1 MEHNLGIIG
10 FGGMAEYH
18 YNTVKRDD
26 IGITPVAVFDVR
38 EERRERAV
46 SLGMKAYV
54 NVEDFLADHSF
65 DLVLVA
71 TSNNHHARYSC
82 LAMEHGY
89 NVICEK
95 PAAMNA
101 EEVRRMIATSEV
113 TGKFFTIHQNRRFDR
128 DFRIIKKIIEDGMVG
143 TPYVIESRIMN
154 PNGNGCMFNW
164 RGMKDHGGGMLPD
177 WGVHML
183 DQLLWLNN
191 DKKVE
196 SVYASIR
203 SIASAEVDDYSKL
216 IIKFEG
222 GLVAQM
228 EVVTYSPVAL
238 PRWVVEGDR
247 GGAIMQRMEDP
258 SVTVRTIAK
267 EHRSEHDGPAY
278 NDNDWYIRKQN
289 IRTIDE
295 FAETEVTDKGL
306 DTDWGSIYKNI
317 KNVLDGKEELLVKPR
332 EVLRSM
338 RVIDAAF
345 ESSKYNKVVAL
356 DC

>member
-1 MEHNLGIIG
+1 MEHKLGIIG

-18 YNTVKRDD
+18 YNTVRRSD

-38 EERRERAV
+38 EERREKAI
-46 SLGMKAYV
+46 SLGMKAYD
-54 NVEDFLADHSF
+54 NVEDFLADGSF

-71 TSNNHHARYSC
+71 TPNNHHARYAC

-95 PAAMNA
+95 PAAMSA
-101 EEVRRMIATSEV
+101 DEVRKMIASSEKS
-113 TGKFFTIHQNRRFDR
+113 GKFFTIHQNRRFDR
-128 DFRIIKKIIEDGMVG
+128 DFRIIKKAIDEGYVG
-143 TPYVIESRIMN
+143 KPYVIESRIMN
-154 PNGNGCMFNW
+154 ENGSGCMFNW

-191 DKKVE
+191 DKKVK
-196 SVYASIR
+196 SVYANIR
-203 SIASAEVDDYSKL
+203 TVASEEVDDYSKL
-216 IIKFEG
+216 IINFED
-222 GLVAQM
+222 GLIAQM

-247 GGAIMQRMEDP
+247 GGAIMQNMGDP
-258 SVTVRTIAK
+258 TVKIRRIK
-267 EHRSEHDGPAY
+267 EEHTRINDGPAY

-289 IRTIDE
+289 IREIDAFE
-295 FAETEVTDKGL
+295 SLELDDSGL
-306 DTDWGSIYKNI
+306 DTDWGSIYKNV
-317 KNVLDGKEELLVKPR
+317 KNVLDGKEELFVKPN
-332 EVLRSM
+332 EVLRCI

-345 ESSKYNKVVAL
+345 ESSRDNKVVYL
-356 DC
+356 D

>member
-1 MEHNLGIIG
+1 
-10 FGGMAEYH
+10 
-18 YNTVKRDD
+18 
-26 IGITPVAVFDVR
+26 
-38 EERRERAV
+38 
-46 SLGMKAYV
+46 
-54 NVEDFLADHSF
+54 
-65 DLVLVA
+65 
-71 TSNNHHARYSC
+71 
-82 LAMEHGY
+82 
-89 NVICEK
+89 
-95 PAAMNA
+95 
-101 EEVRRMIATSEV
+101 MIATSEV

-128 DFRIIKKIIEDGMVG
+128 DFRIIKKIIEDGTIG

-247 GGAIMQRMEDP
+247 GAIMQKMDDP